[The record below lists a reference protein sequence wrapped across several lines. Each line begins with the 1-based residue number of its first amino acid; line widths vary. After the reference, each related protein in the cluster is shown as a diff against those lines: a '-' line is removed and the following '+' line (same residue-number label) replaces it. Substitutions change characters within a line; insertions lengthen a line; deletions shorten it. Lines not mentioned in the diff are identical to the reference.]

1 MDPDTLCYACGYKDA
16 NGKQQELTW
25 AKTELK
31 YTPSFNMGPQDVLPC
46 MVSGSHFEGEKER
59 VLCAMI
65 WGMIPPWHKVSEYIR
80 ASYKIKYNNYFI
92 CQLVI
97 QYFLTNFFSSGRLQ
111 ETVR

>member
-1 MDPDTLCYACGYKDA
+1 MCYACGYKDA

-65 WGMIPPWHKVSEYIR
+65 WGMIPPWHKVSE
-80 ASYKIKYNNYFI
+80 IKSNITTILYVSLLFNIF
-92 CQLVI
+92 
-97 QYFLTNFFSSGRLQ
+97 
-111 ETVR
+111 